1 MLNINQYIE
10 EKELEIIRLKNEIER
25 RKILKEKIISM
36 LNTEISIP
44 DYVIEDIIDGE
55 DYMHICLMINVATIN
70 NRISKEEN
78 KKLNIVLS
86 DKVYTEYEFE
96 CLEMDLIAFYK
107 QKELLKK
114 MGIAYNEIK
123 RIWNICNT
131 IREDYCI

>member
-1 MLNINQYIE
+1 MLNIKQYIE

-55 DYMHICLMINVATIN
+55 DYGHICLMINVATIN

-78 KKLNIVLS
+78 KKLKEIILS
-86 DKVYTEYEFE
+86 KF
-96 CLEMDLIAFYK
+96 
-107 QKELLKK
+107 
-114 MGIAYNEIK
+114 EIK
-123 RIWNICNT
+123 NMYDRISVT
-131 IREDYCI
+131 

>member
-1 MLNINQYIE
+1 MPELPE
-10 EKELEIIRLKNEIER
+10 VETVKETLK

-78 KKLNIVLS
+78 KKLKEIILS
-86 DKVYTEYEFE
+86 KF
-96 CLEMDLIAFYK
+96 
-107 QKELLKK
+107 
-114 MGIAYNEIK
+114 EIK
-123 RIWNICNT
+123 NMYDRISVT
-131 IREDYCI
+131 

>member
-10 EKELEIIRLKNEIER
+10 EKKLEIIRLKNEIER

-70 NRISKEEN
+70 NKISKEEN
-78 KKLNIVLS
+78 KKLKEIILS
-86 DKVYTEYEFE
+86 KF
-96 CLEMDLIAFYK
+96 
-107 QKELLKK
+107 
-114 MGIAYNEIK
+114 EIK
-123 RIWNICNT
+123 NMYDRISVT
-131 IREDYCI
+131 

>member
-55 DYMHICLMINVATIN
+55 DYRHICLMINVATIN

-78 KKLNIVLS
+78 KKLKEIILS
-86 DKVYTEYEFE
+86 KF
-96 CLEMDLIAFYK
+96 
-107 QKELLKK
+107 
-114 MGIAYNEIK
+114 EIK
-123 RIWNICNT
+123 NMYDRISVT
-131 IREDYCI
+131 

>member
-10 EKELEIIRLKNEIER
+10 EKELEIIKLKNEIER
-25 RKILKEKIISM
+25 REILKEKIISM

-78 KKLNIVLS
+78 KKL
-86 DKVYTEYEFE
+86 
-96 CLEMDLIAFYK
+96 
-107 QKELLKK
+107 KEIILRKF
-114 MGIAYNEIK
+114 EIK
-123 RIWNICNT
+123 NMYDRISVT
-131 IREDYCI
+131 